1 LRAGAK
7 PFLSASDHAISR
19 EIARTDL
26 RDDRDDVRAKADV
39 QTVLLPIDQGVE
51 LTVKWTAVNQK
62 LEDTGY

>member
-7 PFLSASDHAISR
+7 PFLSASDYVISR